1 LTYVAFVRNTLRKT
15 ATAKSPVEVYQ
26 STPKHSRRGKSKT
39 PLQDFLNSPAAKEQR
54 RYSEIKKLEVELQ
67 TERDARL
74 FFEEKFEEMKKEK
87 DRMETKKD
95 EDIKKLQAKLC
106 ERHVQIEDDFVK
118 QTNTYSTDQ
127 HLKIIELREVIECL
141 DEKCANLTDEN
152 CKLSEKVT
160 SLKNQLSDWKLRSE
174 TFETNYLDAQQK
186 IAAQVRECFLLEQEL
201 AEAKARTVVSNK
213 VDNDTS
219 VEWDYT
225 DIIEDLCPNENLGS
239 TVVDVLLQEKLQKIS
254 ELEDKVESLES
265 FLSQKE
271 IELSERENNI
281 ALLSD
286 KVQEYNV
293 NIDEKLK
300 EIEVLNNKIDLMKI
314 DHKEQETIINDL
326 RGELSNVQKKFADHK
341 ENVANI
347 LQESESDIILKEQII
362 KDLENGIEEK
372 SNILDETKKL
382 LHEQLEHASSLE
394 KQVEDYVQVLG
405 EKAQEISSLTDTV
418 QLITAADSEKQNVI
432 ASLQEQLDSLQNAFN
447 VQSLSLRE
455 ELKAEKE
462 KIRMEKENNTA
473 LLKEIADRNL
483 QIDDQAKEIK
493 SLSSNVN
500 LMQQE
505 ISAKRNEILSL
516 QEELSAIKQNHD
528 QLSHSLKQEIE
539 EKEVIISETG
549 KEISKLQE
557 YIKSKEEKLCR
568 TENELSNA
576 SDLLHEMKMDNGEKQ
591 KKIELLQDEVST
603 LQEKCDCLTN
613 ENVSKDTML
622 QTIEE
627 RKCNL
632 EKELESSKALLVE
645 MEEEARKLQES
656 IKCQEVENIEK
667 QKTINTLQADLVA
680 VRGECELLE
689 KSVKERDTEL
699 SMCKTS
705 FDLECSSLKDEVTAR
720 EEKLIELKERVLIL
734 EKEIE
739 TKKALLVEKDDMLA
753 KKETIICEDKKEIL
767 ELRGEIGAKS
777 QNLAEKI
784 EEINKLSETI
794 NTFQK
799 DNLLNQS
806 KILSL
811 QNELETLQK
820 SINLERE
827 SFRKEIEEKEA
838 QLVDTESKVT
848 FLKGEIIL
856 KDEELSSKVAVVS
869 GLTDTVQRIRDDNS
883 EMQRNINSLQEKLN
897 SANKSYNAELE
908 SLQKLIADKESLLCQ
923 KLEKE
928 LTLEKEI
935 AMKETMLMEKVE
947 DIAKLSKKNES
958 MHQDSI
964 EKQDTILNL
973 LEEQKLLQST
983 LTLENE
989 DLKKNIAEKE
999 ERLCEKE
1006 REIEKQAENID
1017 LLKKDLHN
1025 RKDEIIA
1032 LLKKVAVLDEELT
1045 EKRIMVNNLSET
1057 KLTSERVI
1065 CENEILR
1072 NEKAILET
1080 KLIETEESVKELNNK
1095 IQSLDEDLNQKQKA
1109 IDDLMKMQTEENDS
1123 IKKESEEHL
1132 KAAEVL
1138 KAKYTDLKLKFF
1150 EKAKECGNM
1159 KSIYEEKLA
1168 RLKEQMQA
1176 AYNKEKEKIL
1186 VQNNSATNEL
1196 EKTLQMYKEK
1206 FMQHHGDNVDLRTQ
1220 VWDLSEKLLRAN
1232 DEKAKLQTRLSSLL
1246 NNQAKHS
1253 ALGEVSKFALE
1264 QHPVDRR
1271 LSQYKQSSDRSQI
1284 DVMDVIDESV
1294 TYVRRRTRS
1303 CRKSIPPGIG
1313 QAFPPQDEEGEEFN
1327 AKYLADMKAGR
1338 CLVEQGEKGRLT
1350 EYQHRNSMVLPH
1362 LKSSYPVTDCK
1373 ELLEATEDDVK
1384 FGTGGDLDNFD
1395 TLSTSLLLPDRKK
1408 NKDRGQGL
1416 EQGATPHSVLREQND
1431 NSVSRKGTTPGRLR
1445 MLFAGKGTR
1454 RDENSP
1460 ITPRTRG
1467 LGFFRKT
1474 GKSRNQ
1480 PL

>member
-1 LTYVAFVRNTLRKT
+1 
-15 ATAKSPVEVYQ
+15 
-26 STPKHSRRGKSKT
+26 
-39 PLQDFLNSPAAKEQR
+39 
-54 RYSEIKKLEVELQ
+54 
-67 TERDARL
+67 
-74 FFEEKFEEMKKEK
+74 
-87 DRMETKKD
+87 
-95 EDIKKLQAKLC
+95 
-106 ERHVQIEDDFVK
+106 
-118 QTNTYSTDQ
+118 
-127 HLKIIELREVIECL
+127 
-141 DEKCANLTDEN
+141 
-152 CKLSEKVT
+152 
-160 SLKNQLSDWKLRSE
+160 
-174 TFETNYLDAQQK
+174 
-186 IAAQVRECFLLEQEL
+186 
-201 AEAKARTVVSNK
+201 
-213 VDNDTS
+213 
-219 VEWDYT
+219 
-225 DIIEDLCPNENLGS
+225 
-239 TVVDVLLQEKLQKIS
+239 
-254 ELEDKVESLES
+254 
-265 FLSQKE
+265 
-271 IELSERENNI
+271 
-281 ALLSD
+281 
-286 KVQEYNV
+286 
-293 NIDEKLK
+293 
-300 EIEVLNNKIDLMKI
+300 
-314 DHKEQETIINDL
+314 
-326 RGELSNVQKKFADHK
+326 
-341 ENVANI
+341 
-347 LQESESDIILKEQII
+347 
-362 KDLENGIEEK
+362 
-372 SNILDETKKL
+372 
-382 LHEQLEHASSLE
+382 
-394 KQVEDYVQVLG
+394 
-405 EKAQEISSLTDTV
+405 
-418 QLITAADSEKQNVI
+418 
-432 ASLQEQLDSLQNAFN
+432 
-447 VQSLSLRE
+447 
-455 ELKAEKE
+455 
-462 KIRMEKENNTA
+462 
-473 LLKEIADRNL
+473 
-483 QIDDQAKEIK
+483 
-493 SLSSNVN
+493 
-500 LMQQE
+500 
-505 ISAKRNEILSL
+505 
-516 QEELSAIKQNHD
+516 
-528 QLSHSLKQEIE
+528 
-539 EKEVIISETG
+539 
-549 KEISKLQE
+549 
-557 YIKSKEEKLCR
+557 
-568 TENELSNA
+568 
-576 SDLLHEMKMDNGEKQ
+576 
-591 KKIELLQDEVST
+591 
-603 LQEKCDCLTN
+603 
-613 ENVSKDTML
+613 
-622 QTIEE
+622 
-627 RKCNL
+627 
-632 EKELESSKALLVE
+632 
-645 MEEEARKLQES
+645 
-656 IKCQEVENIEK
+656 
-667 QKTINTLQADLVA
+667 
-680 VRGECELLE
+680 
-689 KSVKERDTEL
+689 
-699 SMCKTS
+699 
-705 FDLECSSLKDEVTAR
+705 
-720 EEKLIELKERVLIL
+720 
-734 EKEIE
+734 
-739 TKKALLVEKDDMLA
+739 MLA
-753 KKETIICEDKKEIL
+753 KKETIISEDKKEIL

-777 QNLAEKI
+777 LNLDEKI
-784 EEINKLSETI
+784 EKINKLSESI

-799 DNLLNQS
+799 DNLVYQS

-811 QNELETLQK
+811 QNELETLHK

-838 QLVDTESKVT
+838 LLVDTESKVT

-947 DIAKLSKKNES
+947 DIAKLSKKKKES

-1045 EKRIMVNNLSET
+1045 EKRIMVNNLSGT
-1057 KLTSERVI
+1057 KLTSERMI
-1065 CENEILR
+1065 SENEILR

-1176 AYNKEKEKIL
+1176 AYKKEKEKIL
-1186 VQNNSATNEL
+1186 VQNNCATNEL

-1408 NKDRGQGL
+1408 NKDRGQTSYKKPGPPTPGKNGGRL
-1416 EQGATPHSVLREQND
+1416 SLQGVEQGATPHSVLREQND

-1460 ITPRTRG
+1460 ITPCTRG